1 MATPIQRASLRRSL
15 DGCASSLSDDYIDEL
30 FAEAGETYTDLATI
44 SAQVRVLALEQMFAG
59 SSRQTSYKQNES
71 SESLSDLSPKIKAL
85 LDYWKGERDLAVAA
99 GGGGAARFGSTRRR
113 PAIVR
118 EYPNG

>member
-15 DGCASSLSDDYIDEL
+15 DGCQATFSDDYIDEL
-30 FAEAGETYTDLATI
+30 FAEAGEMYPDAATA
-44 SAQVRVLALEQMFAG
+44 SAYARVLALEALYAG
-59 SSRQTSYKQNES
+59 SVKMTSYKQNES
-71 SESLSDLSPKIKAL
+71 SESLSDLSKQIKGL
-85 LDYWKGERDLAVAA
+85 LDYWQGKTDLAIAA
-99 GGGGAARFGSTRRR
+99 GGAGAARFGSTRRR